1 MDRNNPDPP
10 RKDTY
15 GAYKVSEYTHK
26 GKGKAYRVDE
36 SDGVPAR
43 AETLTEVAA
52 QLEAEADVDFK
63 KKHRLGK
70 DKEAYKAEYKTTRD
84 ALRGLSP
91 FDFSR
96 QLQEVKGLTPEE
108 YETILRSLQEV
119 KMNAKLYGC
128 FFAGAALAFTHWQ
141 RHVLPRSFY
150 PFALVVGTAA
160 GASFGLIRT
169 GAYIAESVDALGK
182 DYEISRLM
190 KQDIFD
196 SRPDLDSGLRAQYYI
211 HQ

>member
-1 MDRNNPDPP
+1 M
-10 RKDTY
+10 
-15 GAYKVSEYTHK
+15 
-26 GKGKAYRVDE
+26 
-36 SDGVPAR
+36 R
-43 AETLTEVAA
+43 ALT
-52 QLEAEADVDFK
+52 
-63 KKHRLGK
+63 
-70 DKEAYKAEYKTTRD
+70 
-84 ALRGLSP
+84 
-91 FDFSR
+91 
-96 QLQEVKGLTPEE
+96 
-108 YETILRSLQEV
+108 EV

-128 FFAGAALAFTHWQ
+128 AFAGAALGFTHWQ

-169 GAYIAESVDALGK
+169 GSYIAESVDALGK

-196 SRPDLDSGLRAQYYI
+196 SRPDLDAGLRAQYYI